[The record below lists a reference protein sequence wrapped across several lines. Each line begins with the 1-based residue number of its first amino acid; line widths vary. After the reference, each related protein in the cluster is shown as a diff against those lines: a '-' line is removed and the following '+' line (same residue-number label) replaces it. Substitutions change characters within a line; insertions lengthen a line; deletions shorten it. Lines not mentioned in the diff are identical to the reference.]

1 MRHFHNYK
9 ISVYMVAQSIEQ
21 MDMETLKRQYDFIEK
36 YVGIDKVYLEPYR
49 GDAWVSKEKIREIA
63 AFFKEKDVEVA
74 GGMTTLTPDLKKSD
88 EDKQRLFGTFCYSD
102 DKMRERLKSVSEY
115 CSELFDEIILDDFY
129 FTNCSCD
136 ECIKAKGS
144 RSWSQFRRELMKEVS
159 QNLVVGPAKKVNP
172 DVKMIIKFPNWRE
185 SYHATG
191 YVPDI
196 EKDIFD
202 RVYTGS
208 ETRSGAYHDQHLPAY
223 LSYSIVRWMDEAS
236 DHRNQGTWFDTYQCW
251 PIDTYLEQGYLS
263 AFSKP
268 EEITLFMW
276 TDLFE
281 NKLVTP
287 LGLQFKRIDEILDH
301 AGRPVG
307 VPVYIPYASQG
318 ENHVEDYMGMQGFAL
333 IPTPHFP
340 NDGKVV
346 LTESSLTDKDIL
358 KKMKGLLQKG
368 GEVFVT
374 PGFAKNAGEE
384 FGDISSASFTGRKI
398 LVNRYFK
405 TDDAAGFM
413 DDETSVAFEDIQHS
427 NNMSWSLLNGGNGK
441 YHTSLFLKDTYSKG
455 RMYLINIPENPSD
468 LSNIPTDALD
478 TVKAVLNYNG
488 VYVSARNVSVFHY
501 DNDVFILYAHITDRA
516 HPIHAQI
523 HIPDENAKLFDLS
536 GQNEIKLSRREF
548 KFHFEIVRE
557 LAGDVILEPGEFYA
571 YIIKKQDKESEN
583 KTENDNKIGDAS
595 DKEFDWRKTC

>member
-159 QNLVVGPAKKVNP
+159 LNLVVGPAKKVNP

-268 EEITLFMW
+268 EEISLFMW

-287 LGLQFKRIDEILDH
+287 LGLQLKRIDEILDH

-307 VPVYIPYASQG
+307 VPVYIPYSSQG

-501 DNDVFILYAHITDRA
+501 DHDVFILYVHVTDRA

-523 HIPDENAKLFDLS
+523 HIPDENAKLFELS

>member
-9 ISVYMVAQSIEQ
+9 IAVYMVAQSIEQ
-21 MDMETLKRQYDFIEK
+21 MDMETLKMQYDFIEK

-49 GDAWVSKEKIREIA
+49 GDSWVSKEKIREVA
-63 AFFKEKDVEVA
+63 AFFKDAGVEVA
-74 GGMTTLTPDLKKSD
+74 GGMTTLTPDLSSTDK
-88 EDKQRLFGTFCYSD
+88 DKQRLFGTFCYSD
-102 DKMRERLKSVSEY
+102 AKMRDRLKSVSEY
-115 CSELFDEIILDDFY
+115 CSELFDEVILDDFY

-136 ECIKAKGS
+136 ECIKAKGN
-144 RSWSQFRRELMKEVS
+144 RSWVQFRRELMKDVS
-159 QNLVVGPAKKVNP
+159 ENLIVKPAKKVNP

-223 LSYSIVRWMDEAS
+223 LSYSLVRWMDVAS
-236 DHRNQGTWFDTYQCW
+236 DHKNQGTWFDTYQCW

-281 NKLVTP
+281 NKQATP
-287 LGLQFKRIDEILDH
+287 LGLQFRRIDKILDET
-301 AGRPVG
+301 GKPVG
-307 VPVYIPYASQG
+307 IPAYIPYSSQG
-318 ENHVEDYMGMQGFAL
+318 ENHVEDYLGMQGFAL

-340 NDGKVV
+340 DEGKVL
-346 LTESSLTDKDIL
+346 LTESSLTDCEVL
-358 KKMKGLLQKG
+358 KKAKGLLQQG

-374 PGFAKNAGEE
+374 PGFVKKAGEE
-384 FGDISSASFTGRKI
+384 WNDISSAYLTGRKL

-405 TDDAAGFM
+405 TDDTAGFM
-413 DDETSVAFEDIQHS
+413 DDETPVAFADIQHS
-427 NNMSWSLLNGGNGK
+427 NNMSWSLLNGGNAK

-455 RMYLINIPENPSD
+455 RAYLINVPENPSD
-468 LSNIPTDALD
+468 LSNIPVSALD

-488 VYVSARNVSVFHY
+488 VYVSAKNTSVFHY
-501 DNDVFILYAHITDRA
+501 DNDVFILYAHVTDRA

-523 HIPDENAKLFDLS
+523 HIKDGAARLYDLS
-536 GQNEIKLSRREF
+536 QQKEINLSERTF
-548 KFHFEIVRE
+548 QLHFETVSE
-557 LAGDVILEPGEFYA
+557 LVGDVILEPGEFYA
-571 YIIKKQDKESEN
+571 FRIKKQEIGSIDKN
-583 KTENDNKIGDAS
+583 KSMEDEAS
-595 DKEFDWRKTC
+595 DMEFDWRKTC

>member
-9 ISVYMVAQSIEQ
+9 IAVYMVAQSIEQ
-21 MDMETLKRQYDFIEK
+21 MDMETLKKQYDFIEK

-49 GDAWVSKEKIREIA
+49 GDAWVSKEKIREIS
-63 AFFKEKDVEVA
+63 AFFKERDVEVS

-102 DKMRERLKSVSEY
+102 DLMRERLKNVSEY
-115 CSELFDEIILDDFY
+115 CSELFDEVILDDFY
-129 FTNCSCD
+129 FTNCTCD
-136 ECIKAKGS
+136 DCIKAKGS
-144 RSWSQFRRELMKEVS
+144 RSWSQFRRELMKDVS
-159 QNLVVGPAKKVNP
+159 KNLVVGPAKNVNP
-172 DVKMIIKFPNWRE
+172 DVRMIIKFPNWRE

-202 RVYTGS
+202 SVYTGS

-236 DHRNQGTWFDTYQCW
+236 DNRNLGTWFDTYQCW

-268 EEITLFMW
+268 KEITLFMW

-287 LGLQFKRIDEILDH
+287 LGLQLKRIDEILDQ

-307 VPVYIPYASQG
+307 IPVYIPYSSQG

-333 IPTPHFP
+333 IPTPRFP
-340 NDGKVV
+340 DKGKVV
-346 LTESSLTDKDIL
+346 LTESSLTDNDIL
-358 KKMKGLLQKG
+358 KKTKGLLQKG

-384 FGDISSASFTGRKI
+384 FGDISSASFTGKKL

-413 DDETSVAFEDIQHS
+413 DDEKTVSFADIEHS

-468 LSNIPTDALD
+468 LANVPTDALD
-478 TVKAVLNYNG
+478 TVRAVLNYKG

-501 DNDVFILYAHITDRA
+501 DNDVFILYAHVTDKA
-516 HPIHAQI
+516 HPIHAKI
-523 HIPDENAKLFDLS
+523 HIQDENAKLFDLS
-536 GQNEIKLSRREF
+536 WQNEIKLEKSEIQ
-548 KFHFEIVRE
+548 FHFNMVEE
-557 LAGDVILEPGEFYA
+557 LVGDAVLEPGEFYA
-571 YIIKKQDKESEN
+571 YRIKKQDKGSEN
-583 KTENDNKIGDAS
+583 GSENAYHTGEAS